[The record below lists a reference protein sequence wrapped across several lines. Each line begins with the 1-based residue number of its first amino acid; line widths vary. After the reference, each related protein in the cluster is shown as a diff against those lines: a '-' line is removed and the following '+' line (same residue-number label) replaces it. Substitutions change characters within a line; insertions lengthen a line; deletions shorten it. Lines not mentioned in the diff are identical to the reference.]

1 MFFGSGHKGF
11 SRKRGFMSLLV
22 MTILGVFLLC
32 GTAAASDENEY
43 IIGAGDRLSVF
54 VWGEA
59 ELSVPALVRPDGRIS
74 LPGAGEIMAQG
85 LTPEALQQEIA
96 ARLTALVKE
105 PVVTVSM
112 AEIANSKVYIIGGG
126 VTPGIFDLKQKTSLL
141 QLLASMDL
149 ARADLHGAHVMRDG
163 NKIER
168 NFDSL
173 LHQGDVSQDLALRHN
188 DIVFFPALPEPYV
201 YVLGAVGTPRALPF
215 KDGMTVLDA
224 ILDSG
229 GFSKFAKE
237 NDTVVVRRENGVE
250 QRIRVRARDLIDGKD
265 LAQNVQ
271 LRRGDYIIAN
281 TSFF

>member
-1 MFFGSGHKGF
+1 MVFGHGK
-11 SRKRGFMSLLV
+11 M
-22 MTILGVFLLC
+22 GVLKKLCIASQLAVLFVGFLLA
-32 GTAAASDENEY
+32 GAASASQSEY

-54 VWGEA
+54 VWGET

-74 LPGAGEIMAQG
+74 LPGAGEIMAEG
-85 LTPEALQQEIA
+85 LTPEGLQKEIES
-96 ARLTALVKE
+96 RLKALVKD

-126 VTPGIFDLKQKTSLL
+126 VNPGIFELKQKTSLL
-141 QLLASMDL
+141 QLLANMDL
-149 ARADLHGAHVMRDG
+149 TRADLAGAHVMRDG
-163 NKIER
+163 KKIAPD
-168 NFDSL
+168 FDSL
-173 LHQGDVSQDLALRHN
+173 LHKGDVSQDLALRHN

-201 YVLGAVGTPRALPF
+201 YVLGAVSAPRALAF

-224 ILDSG
+224 ILETG
-229 GFSKFAKE
+229 GFNKFASE

-250 QRIRVRARDLIDGKD
+250 QRIKVRARDLIDGKD
-265 LAQNVQ
+265 LTQNVL

>member
-1 MFFGSGHKGF
+1 MIFCLEGRDSL
-11 SRKRGFMSLLV
+11 RKRRIALQLAVLIVCTVLFG
-22 MTILGVFLLC
+22 G
-32 GTAAASDENEY
+32 AAGASEGEY

-54 VWGEA
+54 VWGET

-74 LPGAGEIMAQG
+74 LPGAGEIMAEG

-96 ARLTALVKE
+96 KRLTALVKD

-126 VTPGIFDLKQKTSLL
+126 VNPGIFELKQKTSLL

-149 ARADLHGAHVMRDG
+149 TRADLLGAHVMREG
-163 NKIER
+163 TKIER
-168 NFDSL
+168 DFDSL
-173 LHQGDVSQDLALRHN
+173 LHKGDVTQDLALRHN

-201 YVLGAVGTPRALPF
+201 YVLGAVSAPRALAY
-215 KDGMTVLDA
+215 KDGMTILDA
-224 ILDSG
+224 ILETG
-229 GFSKFAKE
+229 GFNKFASE
-237 NDTVVVRRENGVE
+237 NDTVVVRRENGAE
-250 QRIRVRARDLIDGKD
+250 QHIKVRAKDLLDGKD
-265 LAQNVQ
+265 MTQNVL

>member
-1 MFFGSGHKGF
+1 MVFCLEDCISLKKHRIALQMAVLIVCTLVFGG
-11 SRKRGFMSLLV
+11 
-22 MTILGVFLLC
+22 
-32 GTAAASDENEY
+32 AASATESEY

-74 LPGAGEIMAQG
+74 LPGAGEIMAEG

-96 ARLTALVKE
+96 SRLTALVKD

-126 VTPGIFDLKQKTSLL
+126 VNPGIFELKQKTSLL

-149 ARADLHGAHVMRDG
+149 TRADLFGAHVMREG
-163 NKIER
+163 KKIER
-168 NFDSL
+168 DFDSL
-173 LHQGDVSQDLALRHN
+173 LHKGDVSQDLALRHN

-201 YVLGAVGTPRALPF
+201 YVLGAVSAPRALAF
-215 KDGMTVLDA
+215 KDGMTILDA
-224 ILDSG
+224 ILETG
-229 GFSKFAKE
+229 GFSKFASE
-237 NDTVVVRRENGVE
+237 NDTVVVRRENGTE
-250 QRIRVRARDLIDGKD
+250 QHIKVRAKDLIDGKD
-265 LAQNVQ
+265 MTQNV
-271 LRRGDYIIAN
+271 LLKRGDYIIAN

>member
-1 MFFGSGHKGF
+1 MIFGLGNSV
-11 SRKRGFMSLLV
+11 SLKKQCITLQLV
-22 MTILGVFLLC
+22 VLIVGTVVFGGL
-32 GTAAASDENEY
+32 ASATESEY

-54 VWGEA
+54 VWGET

-74 LPGAGEIMAQG
+74 LPGAGEIMAEG

-96 ARLTALVKE
+96 ARLTALVKD

-126 VTPGIFDLKQKTSLL
+126 VAPGIFELKQKTSLL

-149 ARADLHGAHVMRDG
+149 TRADLLGAHVMRDG
-163 NKIER
+163 KKIER
-168 NFDSL
+168 DFDSL
-173 LHQGDVSQDLALRHN
+173 LHKGDVSQDLALRHN

-201 YVLGAVGTPRALPF
+201 YVLGAVGTPKALPY

-237 NDTVVVRRENGVE
+237 NDTVVLRRENGVE
-250 QRIRVRARDLIDGKD
+250 QRIKVRARDLIDGKD
-265 LAQNVQ
+265 LGQNV
-271 LRRGDYIIAN
+271 LLKRGDYIIAN

>member
-1 MFFGSGHKGF
+1 MFFSSGDNCF
-11 SRKRGFMSLLV
+11 LSKRGFMLCLAMAV
-22 MTILGVFLLC
+22 LGIFMLC
-32 GTAAASDENEY
+32 GAAMANEREY

-74 LPGAGEIMAQG
+74 LPGAGEIMAEG
-85 LTPEALQQEIA
+85 LTPEALQKEIA
-96 ARLTALVKE
+96 ARLTTLVKE

-149 ARADLHGAHVMRDG
+149 TRADLNGAHVMRDDK
-163 NKIER
+163 KIER

-250 QRIRVRARDLIDGKD
+250 QRIRVRARDLVDGKD
-265 LAQNVQ
+265 LAQNV
-271 LRRGDYIIAN
+271 LLKRGDYIIAN

>member
-1 MFFGSGHKGF
+1 MVFGLGIGVSV
-11 SRKRGFMSLLV
+11 RKNWVVVHFAVLVFSLL
-22 MTILGVFLLC
+22 LSG
-32 GTAAASDENEY
+32 AASADEKSEY

-74 LPGAGEIMAQG
+74 LPGAGEIVAEG

-96 ARLTALVKE
+96 GRLTTLVKD

-126 VTPGIFDLKQKTSLL
+126 VTPGIFELKQKTSLL

-149 ARADLHGAHVMRDG
+149 ARADLAGAHVMREG
-163 NKIER
+163 TKMER
-168 NFDSL
+168 DFDSL
-173 LHQGDVSQDLALRHN
+173 LHKGDVSQDLALRHN

-201 YVLGAVGTPRALPF
+201 YVLGAVSAPRALPY
-215 KDGMTVLDA
+215 KDGMTILDA
-224 ILDSG
+224 ILECG
-229 GFSKFAKE
+229 GFNKFASE

-250 QRIRVRARDLIDGKD
+250 QRIKVRAQDLLDGKD
-265 LAQNVQ
+265 LPQNVILQ
-271 LRRGDYIIAN
+271 RGDYIIAN

>member
-1 MFFGSGHKGF
+1 MLSGFGKGCF
-11 SRKRGFMSLLV
+11 LRKRGFVPHLAMV
-22 MTILGVFLLC
+22 ALGVFLFC
-32 GTAAASDENEY
+32 GTAMANENEY

-74 LPGAGEIMAQG
+74 LPGAGEIMAEG
-85 LTPEALQQEIA
+85 LTPEALQKEIA
-96 ARLTALVKE
+96 ARLTTLVKE

-149 ARADLHGAHVMRDG
+149 TRADLHGAHIMRDDK
-163 NKIER
+163 KIER
-168 NFDSL
+168 DFDKL

-250 QRIRVRARDLIDGKD
+250 QRIRVRARDLVDGKD
-265 LAQNVQ
+265 LAQNV
-271 LRRGDYIIAN
+271 LLKRGDYIIAN

>member
-1 MFFGSGHKGF
+1 MISGITEKA
-11 SRKRGFMSLLV
+11 SVKKACVALQLAVLIVSALLMS
-22 MTILGVFLLC
+22 G
-32 GTAAASDENEY
+32 AAYANENEY

-74 LPGAGEIMAQG
+74 LPGAGEIMAEG

-96 ARLTALVKE
+96 TRLKTLVKD

-126 VTPGIFDLKQKTSLL
+126 VTPGIFDLRQKTSLL

-149 ARADLHGAHVMRDG
+149 ARADLDGAHVMRDG
-163 NKIER
+163 KKIER

-201 YVLGAVGTPRALPF
+201 YVLGAVSAPRALAY

-224 ILDSG
+224 ILETG
-229 GFSKFAKE
+229 GFNKFANE

-250 QRIRVRARDLIDGKD
+250 QRIKVRARDLIDGKD
-265 LAQNVQ
+265 LSQNV
-271 LRRGDYIIAN
+271 LLKRGDYIIAN

>member
-1 MFFGSGHKGF
+1 MVFGLGKNVSLK
-11 SRKRGFMSLLV
+11 KRCITLQLV
-22 MTILGVFLLC
+22 VLIVSTLVFGGL
-32 GTAAASDENEY
+32 ASANESEY

-74 LPGAGEIMAQG
+74 LPGAGEIMAEG

-96 ARLTALVKE
+96 ARLTALVKD

-126 VTPGIFDLKQKTSLL
+126 VAPGIFELKQKTSLL

-149 ARADLHGAHVMRDG
+149 TRADLLGAHVMRDG
-163 NKIER
+163 KKIER
-168 NFDSL
+168 DFDSL
-173 LHQGDVSQDLALRHN
+173 LHKGDVSQDLALRHN

-201 YVLGAVGTPRALPF
+201 YVLGAVGTPKALPY

-237 NDTVVVRRENGVE
+237 NDTVVLRRENGVE
-250 QRIRVRARDLIDGKD
+250 QRIKVRARDLIDGKD
-265 LAQNVQ
+265 LGQNVQ
-271 LRRGDYIIAN
+271 LKRGDYIIAN

>member
-1 MFFGSGHKGF
+1 MLSGFGKDCFFCT
-11 SRKRGFMSLLV
+11 RGWVLHLAM
-22 MTILGVFLLC
+22 MALGVFLFC
-32 GTAAASDENEY
+32 GAAMANENEY

-74 LPGAGEIMAQG
+74 LPGAGEIMAEG
-85 LTPEALQQEIA
+85 LTPEALQKEIA
-96 ARLTALVKE
+96 ARLTTLVKE

-149 ARADLHGAHVMRDG
+149 TRADLHGAHVMRD
-163 NKIER
+163 NKKIER
-168 NFDSL
+168 DFDKL

-250 QRIRVRARDLIDGKD
+250 QRIRVRARDLVDGKD

-271 LRRGDYIIAN
+271 LKRGDYIIAN

>member
-1 MFFGSGHKGF
+1 MIFGFGK
-11 SRKRGFMSLLV
+11 KMSLMKGCVALQLAV
-22 MTILGVFLLC
+22 LIVSALLLGGVAF
-32 GTAAASDENEY
+32 ANENEY

-74 LPGAGEIMAQG
+74 LPGAGEIMAEG
-85 LTPEALQQEIA
+85 LTPEALQREIA
-96 ARLTALVKE
+96 TRLKTLVKN

-126 VTPGIFDLKQKTSLL
+126 VTPGIFDLRQKTSLL

-149 ARADLHGAHVMRDG
+149 SRADLDDAHVMRDG
-163 NKIER
+163 KKIER

-201 YVLGAVGTPRALPF
+201 YVLGAVSAPRALAY
-215 KDGMTVLDA
+215 KDGMTILDA
-224 ILDSG
+224 ILETG
-229 GFSKFAKE
+229 GFNKFASE

-250 QRIRVRARDLIDGKD
+250 QRIKVRARDLIDGKD
-265 LAQNVQ
+265 LTQNV
-271 LRRGDYIIAN
+271 LLKRGDYIIAN